1 MRIRNFV
8 KKLTFAGL
16 LPMALALSEAQAEE
30 VTLDSTAAIVND
42 DIILESALD
51 SQTETLLNNYKA
63 HGANVDALTARK
75 QALQTL
81 ITKSLIMQLAQSNG
95 FEMTDMQLDSTLE
108 QTALRNNTSTDNI
121 LRTYGPNLSKAQAR
135 EKFKEDYIVNEV
147 RRSSVRQMI
156 QISDAEISTL
166 AKAIRAHGGVEPMYH
181 IAQVIIPI
189 SAEPTENEF
198 LRVQSE
204 AKSVLAKLR
213 NGANV
218 EEVAAKYA
226 TSDQSAD
233 LGYVPETAIP
243 LPFVPAIVNARPGTV
258 VGPFRSNV
266 GMHIIKVIDVTTN
279 AITPI
284 KTYDASHILI
294 KTSLIFS
301 DEAACAK
308 LQSILDDIKAGRTT
322 FSIAA
327 KNFSED
333 PGSAVNGGDLG
344 YAPAQS
350 YVPSFARTLESLK
363 VGQISSPVKT
373 MFGWHII
380 KLNDVRVDRDS
391 DEAFKEKA
399 NEIIFEREYS
409 EAVINWE
416 RNLRDM
422 AYIHVIDPQLL
433 KAGLKLDQ
441 DASTSKTQPFNTP
454 DNADS
459 QQVAKGSVFL
469 N

>member
-1 MRIRNFV
+1 
-8 KKLTFAGL
+8 
-16 LPMALALSEAQAEE
+16 
-30 VTLDSTAAIVND
+30 
-42 DIILESALD
+42 
-51 SQTETLLNNYKA
+51 
-63 HGANVDALTARK
+63 
-75 QALQTL
+75 
-81 ITKSLIMQLAQSNG
+81 
-95 FEMTDMQLDSTLE
+95 
-108 QTALRNNTSTDNI
+108 
-121 LRTYGPNLSKAQAR
+121 
-135 EKFKEDYIVNEV
+135 
-147 RRSSVRQMI
+147 
-156 QISDAEISTL
+156 
-166 AKAIRAHGGVEPMYH
+166 MYH

-308 LQSILDDIKAGRTT
+308 LKSILDDIKAGRTT

-380 KLNDVRVDRDS
+380 KLNDVKVDRDS

-441 DASTSKTQPFNTP
+441 DASKSKTQPFNTH